1 MELHK
6 DRLTSS
12 GIGHIYT
19 QPPPFFVESRKGLPL
34 PPVLQGLPLVS
45 DAKRFSV
52 TSRTDYDSKPLTG
65 PLATTRYPRAPP
77 HWNIH
82 YINELAQ
89 KLRNCESVRLLSR
102 PVSEMQDSFK
112 GLAAQEG
119 PQLDNYNTLRTIHG
133 QLNHVPSLRIPFVST
148 SHEDYRPYSRS
159 EITPPSLDALPSRL
173 GLLKSSAHSH
183 LPPHKASPRV
193 SCGPRLPPPV
203 VTLPYA
209 GKCSVYRSSFTVPA
223 PQPGPTGPQSEAMAG
238 CESAAV
244 QARDGAGGG
253 QRGLLRSI
261 LEVPKMYLA
270 ESQTYGGKKR
280 VLV

>member
-1 MELHK
+1 MEELQK
-6 DRLTSS
+6 VRQTSS

-34 PPVLQGLPLVS
+34 VS
-45 DAKRFSV
+45 DANRFSV
-52 TSRTDYDSKPLTG
+52 TSRTDYNSKPLTG

-82 YINELAQ
+82 YINELSQ
-89 KLRNCESVRLLSR
+89 KLRNCESVRVLSR

-112 GLAAQEG
+112 GLAAQEC
-119 PQLDNYNTLRTIHG
+119 PQLDNYNTLRGESDYGDTG
-133 QLNHVPSLRIPFVST
+133 AGVRGLRPMFQAYNKVT
-148 SHEDYRPYSRS
+148 S

-183 LPPHKASPRV
+183 LPPHKAPPRV

-209 GKCSVYRSSFTVPA
+209 GKYSVYRSSFTVPA
-223 PQPGPTGPQSEAMAG
+223 PQPGPTGPQLGAMQG
-238 CESAAV
+238 WGSAAV
-244 QARDGAGGG
+244 QARDGAEGA

-270 ESQTYGGKKR
+270 ESQTYGGKKK